1 MKIGFI
7 GLGNVGGKLAG
18 SLLRN
23 NFDLTVRD
31 LDENLTNS
39 LKDLGAKVAKSP
51 KELAEQSD
59 LIITSLPSPEVSAE
73 VMESE
78 DGILNGLSEKKI
90 WLEMS
95 TTDENEVKRLGKK
108 VIEKKAIPLDGPVS
122 GGCHRAAT
130 GNIAIF
136 VGGER
141 KAFEKILPAL
151 TVMGRKILHTGE
163 LGTAS
168 VLKVITNYLAS
179 AHLVALGEAWTVAK
193 KSNLDLAKT
202 YKGIAISSGNS
213 FVHETE
219 SQVILNG
226 SYNINFT
233 MDLVLKDT
241 SLFDNLAKKLNAPLE
256 ISPQIVEIF
265 KDGQKKYGSRAWS
278 SMIVKRMED
287 LNNINFPSDI
297 KKLNDEEL
305 KVLSEEVRSEMID
318 AVSKTGGHLGA
329 GLGVVELTVAIHATF
344 DTPHDRL
351 IWDVGHQAYPHK
363 ILTGRKNKIH
373 TIRQKEGLAPF
384 PAISESEF
392 DAFGVGHSSTSISAA
407 LGMTIGSND
416 KALAVIGDGAL
427 TAGMAVDANVL
438 IFERI
443 REEIKLNKGP
453 ARAIELGYEKA
464 LSAIIDANIT
474 TFITAVILFAIG
486 SGPVRGFS
494 VTLGLGIIT
503 SVFTAIFVTRLLI
516 VIWFERRRPRKVEV

>member
-23 NFDLTVRD
+23 NFDVIVRD
-31 LDENLTNS
+31 LDDSLTETF
-39 LKDLGAKVAKSP
+39 KKLGAKVAKSP
-51 KELAEQSD
+51 KELTEQVD

-73 VMESE
+73 VMEAD
-78 DGILNGLSEKKI
+78 DGILNGLSENKI

-95 TTDENEVKRLGKK
+95 TTDEAEIKRLGEK
-108 VIEKKAIPLDGPVS
+108 VITKKATPLDGPVS

-151 TVMGRKILHTGE
+151 TVMGRRVLHTGE

-179 AHLVALGEAWTVAK
+179 VHLVALGEAWTIAK
-193 KSNLDLAKT
+193 KSNLDLTKA

-241 SLFDNLAKKLNAPLE
+241 ALFDDLAKKLGTSLE
-256 ISPQIVEIF
+256 ISPKIVDIF

-287 LNNINFPSDI
+287 LNKIDFRAKGFPDQ
-297 KKLNDEEL
+297 LTDNEPEE
-305 KVLSEEVRSEMID
+305 K
-318 AVSKTGGHLGA
+318 
-329 GLGVVELTVAIHATF
+329 
-344 DTPHDRL
+344 
-351 IWDVGHQAYPHK
+351 
-363 ILTGRKNKIH
+363 
-373 TIRQKEGLAPF
+373 
-384 PAISESEF
+384 
-392 DAFGVGHSSTSISAA
+392 
-407 LGMTIGSND
+407 
-416 KALAVIGDGAL
+416 
-427 TAGMAVDANVL
+427 
-438 IFERI
+438 
-443 REEIKLNKGP
+443 
-453 ARAIELGYEKA
+453 GYE
-464 LSAIIDANIT
+464 I
-474 TFITAVILFAIG
+474 
-486 SGPVRGFS
+486 
-494 VTLGLGIIT
+494 
-503 SVFTAIFVTRLLI
+503 
-516 VIWFERRRPRKVEV
+516 

>member
-23 NFDLTVRD
+23 NFDLIVRD

-39 LKDLGAKVAKSP
+39 LKDLGAKFAKYP
-51 KELAEQSD
+51 KELAEHSD
-59 LIITSLPSPEVSAE
+59 LIITSLPSPEISAE

-78 DGILNGLSEKKI
+78 DGVLNGLSENKI

-95 TTDENEVKRLGKK
+95 TTDENEVKRLGDK

-130 GNIAIF
+130 GNISIF

-179 AHLVALGEAWTVAK
+179 VHLVALGEAWTVAK

-241 SLFDNLAKKLNAPLE
+241 GLFDNLAKKLNVPLE

-278 SMIVKRMED
+278 SMVVKRMED
-287 LNNINFPSDI
+287 LNNINFRANGFP
-297 KKLNDEEL
+297 DELVDNEP
-305 KVLSEEVRSEMID
+305 EE
-318 AVSKTGGHLGA
+318 K
-329 GLGVVELTVAIHATF
+329 
-344 DTPHDRL
+344 
-351 IWDVGHQAYPHK
+351 
-363 ILTGRKNKIH
+363 
-373 TIRQKEGLAPF
+373 
-384 PAISESEF
+384 
-392 DAFGVGHSSTSISAA
+392 
-407 LGMTIGSND
+407 
-416 KALAVIGDGAL
+416 
-427 TAGMAVDANVL
+427 
-438 IFERI
+438 
-443 REEIKLNKGP
+443 
-453 ARAIELGYEKA
+453 GYE
-464 LSAIIDANIT
+464 I
-474 TFITAVILFAIG
+474 
-486 SGPVRGFS
+486 
-494 VTLGLGIIT
+494 
-503 SVFTAIFVTRLLI
+503 
-516 VIWFERRRPRKVEV
+516 

>member
-7 GLGNVGGKLAG
+7 GLGNVGGKLAS

-23 NFDLTVRD
+23 NFDLTIRD
-31 LDENLTNS
+31 LDERLTKP

-51 KELAEQSD
+51 KELAEQTD

-73 VMESE
+73 VMEGS
-78 DGILNGLSEKKI
+78 DGIINGLSENKI

-95 TTDENEVKRLGKK
+95 TTDENEVKRLGEK
-108 VIEKKAIPLDGPVS
+108 VIAKKAMPLDGPVS

-151 TVMGRKILHTGE
+151 TVMGRKVLHTGE
-163 LGTAS
+163 LGSAS

-179 AHLVALGEAWTVAK
+179 VHLVALGEAWTIAK

-241 SLFDNLAKKLNAPLE
+241 GLFDNLAKKLNAPLE

-287 LNNINFPSDI
+287 LNNINFRANGFPNELID
-297 KKLNDEEL
+297 NEPEE
-305 KVLSEEVRSEMID
+305 K
-318 AVSKTGGHLGA
+318 
-329 GLGVVELTVAIHATF
+329 
-344 DTPHDRL
+344 
-351 IWDVGHQAYPHK
+351 
-363 ILTGRKNKIH
+363 
-373 TIRQKEGLAPF
+373 
-384 PAISESEF
+384 
-392 DAFGVGHSSTSISAA
+392 
-407 LGMTIGSND
+407 
-416 KALAVIGDGAL
+416 
-427 TAGMAVDANVL
+427 
-438 IFERI
+438 
-443 REEIKLNKGP
+443 
-453 ARAIELGYEKA
+453 GYE
-464 LSAIIDANIT
+464 IQ
-474 TFITAVILFAIG
+474 
-486 SGPVRGFS
+486 
-494 VTLGLGIIT
+494 
-503 SVFTAIFVTRLLI
+503 
-516 VIWFERRRPRKVEV
+516 